1 MNLANS
7 PTFTNTDAPNTDGVK
22 AYPYKVAIVAP
33 TCFYYQEPIFRELAA
48 HPRINLTVYFCSKEA
63 LNARDVQ
70 KLYRSS
76 SSWGLEEEFLS
87 GYKYKFL
94 ANYSPVPSYLRW
106 PAGLMNPGI
115 LRELSINRP
124 DAVIIMGWNNPTWWM
139 ALLGCLFLKIPIL
152 YMTDAN
158 VQAEISQRLWK
169 ALFKKIVLGKVFFP
183 VTTGFLSSGKAN
195 DILYEYYGVSKEKVV
210 PFAYSMVHQSFL
222 PVAEELGPQRSL
234 LRAQLGI
241 PQDSF
246 VVLYCGRFVKQKGA
260 LDLLKAY
267 IQIDSPKTELILV
280 GDGEFRPPLETFVA
294 ENKLKSVCFYGFR
307 DRTEI
312 GKFYAISDVLVL
324 PSWRETWGMVV
335 NEALCFSLPVIVSD
349 QVGARDDLVIDGY
362 NGFTFPVGDTSALAG
377 SIRRLMEMPL
387 EDRQEMGARSLELI
401 KQWSEKDVSGS
412 LVQYL
417 DHIRAQ
423 QAPLGRRG
431 TLRKPRRN

>member
-1 MNLANS
+1 MNPADI
-7 PTFTNTDAPNTDGVK
+7 PTFADTETQNRDSVK
-22 AYPYKVAIVAP
+22 LHPYKVAIVAP
-33 TCFYYQEPIFRELAA
+33 TCFYYQVPIFRELAA

-63 LNARDVQ
+63 LNARDVR

-76 SSWGLEEEFLS
+76 SSWGLEEELLS

-106 PAGLMNPGI
+106 PTGLVNPGI

-139 ALLGCLFLKIPIL
+139 ALMGCLFLKIPIL
-152 YMTDAN
+152 YMNDAN
-158 VQAEISQRLWK
+158 VQAELSQKLWK

-195 DILYEYYGVSKEKVV
+195 DILYDYYGVSKERVV
-210 PFAYSMVHQSFL
+210 PFTYSMVHQSFL
-222 PVAEELGPQRSL
+222 PVAEELGPQKGL
-234 LRAQLGI
+234 LRAQLDI

-267 IQIDSPKTELILV
+267 AQIGSSNTELILV
-280 GDGEFRPPLETFVA
+280 GDGEFREPLETFVA
-294 ENKLKSVCFYGFR
+294 DNNIKSVRFYGFR

-377 SIRRLMEMPL
+377 SIKRLMKMPL
-387 EDRQEMGARSLELI
+387 EDRQEMGTRSLGLI
-401 KQWSEKDVSGS
+401 KQWSEKDVPGS

-423 QAPLGRRG
+423 QAPLSRG
-431 TLRKPRRN
+431 GTFRKSRRN